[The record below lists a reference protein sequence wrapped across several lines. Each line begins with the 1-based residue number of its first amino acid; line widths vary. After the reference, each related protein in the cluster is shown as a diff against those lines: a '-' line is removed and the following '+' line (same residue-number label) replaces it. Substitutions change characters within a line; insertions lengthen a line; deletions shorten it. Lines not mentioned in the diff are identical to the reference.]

1 LHHITTINHKEIT
14 MFNVQLTMKSKNE
27 KTGPIPVSTTGAQS
41 CPNSC
46 SLKGSGCYAEAGPLG
61 MHWRKVTGG
70 ERGTDWGTFCKTVAG
85 FPEGQFWRHN
95 QAGDLPGNGDTIDAD
110 MLMQLINANKGR
122 KGFTYTHYD
131 PALGLNSALIKLANE
146 EGFTVNL
153 SAESLHEADK
163 LAALN
168 IAPVATM
175 LEEGA
180 AKVTH
185 TPQGRKVITCPATY
199 RDDVSCATCQ
209 LCQHGD
215 SRAIIGFP
223 VHGASK
229 RKAGKVFVIK
239 SV

>member
-1 LHHITTINHKEIT
+1 LHHITTTNHKEIT

-70 ERGTDWGTFCKTVAG
+70 ERGTAWDTFCKTVAG

-95 QAGDLPGNGDTIDAD
+95 QAGDLPGNGDTIDAI
-110 MLMQLINANKGR
+110 MLMQLITANKGR
-122 KGFTYTHYD
+122 KGFTYTHYA
-131 PALGLNSALIKLANE
+131 PSLGANAALIKLAND

-163 LAALN
+163 LARL
-168 IAPVATM
+168 
-175 LEEGA
+175 
-180 AKVTH
+180 AK
-185 TPQGRKVITCPATY
+185 
-199 RDDVSCATCQ
+199 
-209 LCQHGD
+209 
-215 SRAIIGFP
+215 
-223 VHGASK
+223 AS
-229 RKAGKVFVIK
+229 
-239 SV
+239 